1 MGSCWSDSCSSS
13 RTAEESRKKMKMSVQ
28 NPELI
33 VEIQQENFYNP
44 VLLAWTAEDVARLV
58 LVVVADVLA
67 VVVET
72 PIVQASIQT

>member
-1 MGSCWSDSCSSS
+1 
-13 RTAEESRKKMKMSVQ
+13 MKMSVQ

-33 VEIQQENFYNP
+33 VEIHQENFYNP

-67 VVVET
+67 VVVER
-72 PIVQASIQT
+72 PIVQANIQT